1 MLPLSYQNGLNNVWL
16 WVNHFVVQSPS
27 RVLLFVT
34 PMDCSTP
41 GFPLLHYVLEF
52 AQTHVHWVGDA
63 IQPSHPVVP
72 FSFCLQS
79 FPASGSFPMSW
90 LFAWGGQSIR
100 TSASVLPVNIQGWF
114 LLGLIGLLVVQGTL
128 RHLLHHHSLK
138 ASILQCPVFF
148 MVQLS
153 HLYVTTGKT
162 ITLTI
167 WTFVGKVLSLLLQ
180 QCQGLSELFF
190 QKSSIC

>member
-1 MLPLSYQNGLNNVWL
+1 MASGPISQFSLVA
-16 WVNHFVVQSPS
+16 QSCP
-27 RVLLFVT
+27 T
-34 PMDCSTP
+34 ICYPMYCSMP
-41 GFPLLHYVLEF
+41 AFHAHHQLLEF
-52 AQTHVHWVGDA
+52 TQTRVHWVGDA

-79 FPASGSFPMSW
+79 FPASGSFPMSR
-90 LFAWGGQSIR
+90 LFASGGQSIR
-100 TSASVLPVNIQGWF
+100 ASASVLPVNIQGWF
-114 LLGLIGLLVVQGTL
+114 LLGLTGLLVVQGTL

-148 MVQLS
+148 LVQLS
-153 HLYVTTGKT
+153 HPYMTTGKN

-180 QCQGLSELFF
+180 QCQGLSGLFF
-190 QKSSIC
+190 QKTSIC